1 VGGTPAAVAATMD
14 RRHARAAVSALALLV
29 PACAT
34 DVMVEDGL
42 NPVIVTALDRT
53 YDDAARESGVPA
65 DLLKAIGYVETRWQM
80 VTAEEE
86 HEGAMPT
93 VGLMGVRPGVA
104 ARGATLA
111 GVGVEDLAVDAE
123 ANIRA
128 AAQLIAEEARVQGV
142 TAADDIVQWVPV
154 VEAWSGIE
162 DPEARAHYVGD
173 DVYRVLRDGA
183 EERTEGGELVASL
196 APNKTLTGSSAA
208 PVTKS
213 TEYGPAIWRP
223 SPNYGSRPSGV
234 TPSMVIIHTCEGGY
248 AGCWGW
254 LKNPQSGVS
263 AHYVVNESGS
273 EITQLVLES
282 KRAYHIAAT
291 YKCSLNGSTD
301 CGKNGQSS
309 NNFTIGIEH
318 GGYGS
323 QASWP
328 AGQIEASAKLVCD
341 ITKSHAIPRDRN
353 HIVGHGQLQPYNR
366 TDPGPNWPWAHYIDR
381 VRDHCAT
388 ATPPPPPPP
397 GEDPPPP
404 PPPPA
409 TQIVID
415 SNSANNN
422 AAVARVELTGT
433 WTSASSTPG
442 YYGTGYWQGATAETS
457 APATFYFYL
466 SAAQTR
472 TIDAWWTTGSNR
484 LSNATFIA
492 YNAAGTEV
500 GRSTQNQQAN
510 GSTWNQLGTYAFT
523 AGWNKVVLS
532 RWAPTGKVVIADAV
546 RVR

>member
-1 VGGTPAAVAATMD
+1 MD
-14 RRHARAAVSALALLV
+14 RRHARGALCALALVV

-34 DVMVEDGL
+34 DVLVEDGL

-53 YDDAARESGVPA
+53 YDEAARETGVPA

-86 HEGAMPT
+86 HDGAMPT
-93 VGLMGVRPGVA
+93 VGLMGLRPEVA

-111 GVGVEDLAVDAE
+111 NVAIEDLAIDHE

-128 AAQLIAEEARVQGV
+128 AAHLLAEAARVEGV
-142 TAADDIVQWVPV
+142 TGSDLVQWLPV
-154 VEAWSGIE
+154 VEAWSGIA
-162 DPEARAHYVGD
+162 DDEARAHYVGD

-196 APNKTLTGSSAA
+196 APNKDLNGSTAA
-208 PVTKS
+208 PAPKS
-213 TEYGPAIWRP
+213 AEYGPAIWRP
-223 SPNYGSRPSGV
+223 SPNHGARPSGV
-234 TPSMVIIHTCEGGY
+234 SPSMVIIHTCEGGY

-254 LKNPQSGVS
+254 LKNPSSGVS

-273 EITQLVLES
+273 EVTQLVLES
-282 KRAYHIAAT
+282 RRAYHIAAT
-291 YKCSLNGSTD
+291 YKCSLNGNTD

-309 NNFTIGIEH
+309 NNFTVGIEH

-328 AGQIEASAKLVCD
+328 AGQIEASAKLTCD
-341 ITKSHAIPRDRN
+341 ITRSHNIPRDRN

-366 TDPGPNWPWAHYIDR
+366 SDPGPNWQWADYIDR
-381 VRDHCAT
+381 VRMHCAT
-388 ATPPPPPPP
+388 AN
-397 GEDPPPP
+397 PPPP
-404 PPPPA
+404 PPPPDQPPPPPPPPPQ

-415 SNSANNN
+415 SNSANNT
-422 AAVARVELTGT
+422 AAVARIELTGT

-442 YYGTGYWQGATAETS
+442 YYGTGYWQGATSETS
-457 APATFYFYL
+457 APATFWFYL
-466 SAAQTR
+466 SSAQTR
-472 TIDAWWTTGSNR
+472 SVDAWWVAGSNR
-484 LSNATFIA
+484 LPNAVFIA

-500 GRSTQNQQAN
+500 GRSTQNQTTN
-510 GSTWNQLGTYAFT
+510 GSQWVPLGTYGFT
-523 AGWNKVVLS
+523 AGWNKVALS
-532 RWAPTGKVVIADAV
+532 RWAGTGKVVIADAV

>member
-1 VGGTPAAVAATMD
+1 MD
-14 RRHARAAVSALALLV
+14 RRHARGALCALSLLV

-34 DVMVEDGL
+34 DVVVEDGL
-42 NPVIVTALDRT
+42 NPVIVTQLDRT
-53 YDDAARESGVPA
+53 YDDAARETGVPS

-86 HEGAMPT
+86 LDGAMPNM
-93 VGLMGVRPGVA
+93 GLMGVRHDVA

-111 GVGVEDLAVDAE
+111 GVGVDELAADPE

-128 AAQLIAEEARVQGV
+128 AAHLIAEEAHVQGV
-142 TAADDIVQWVPV
+142 TASDDIVQWAPV
-154 VEAWSGIE
+154 VEAWSGIA

-183 EERTEGGELVASL
+183 EERTEGGELIASL
-196 APNKTLTGSSAA
+196 TPNKTLSGSSAV
-208 PVTKS
+208 PVAKS
-213 TEYGPAIWRP
+213 DDYGPAIWRP
-223 SPNYGSRPSGV
+223 SPNYGSRPTGV
-234 TPSMVIIHTCEGGY
+234 VPSMVIIHTCEGGY

-282 KRAYHIAAT
+282 KRAFHIAAT
-291 YKCSLNGSTD
+291 YKCELNGNTD
-301 CGKNGQSS
+301 CAKNGTGS

-328 AGQIEASAKLVCD
+328 AGQIDASAKLVCD
-341 ITKSHAIPRDRN
+341 ITKSNNIPRDRN

-366 TDPGPNWPWAHYIDR
+366 SDPGPNWPWADYIDR
-381 VRDHCAT
+381 IRDYCAT
-388 ATPPPPPPP
+388 ATPPPPP
-397 GEDPPPP
+397 GTPP

-409 TQIVID
+409 TQIIID
-415 SNSANNN
+415 SNSANND
-422 AAVARVELTGT
+422 AAVARIELTGT

-457 APATFYFYL
+457 APATFSFYL
-466 SAAQTR
+466 STAQSR
-472 TIDAWWTTGSNR
+472 TIDAWWTTGTNR
-484 LSNATFIA
+484 LTNATFIA

-500 GRSTQNQQAN
+500 GRTSVNQQTN
-510 GSTWNQLGTYAFT
+510 GSTWNQLGTYSFT

-532 RWAPTGKVVIADAV
+532 RWAPTGRVVIADAV

>member
-1 VGGTPAAVAATMD
+1 MD
-14 RRHARAAVSALALLV
+14 RRHARGALSALALLV
-29 PACAT
+29 PACVT
-34 DVMVEDGL
+34 DVVVEDGI

-53 YDDAARESGVPA
+53 YEDAAAETGVPV
-65 DLLKAIGYVETRWQM
+65 DLLKAIGFVETRWQM
-80 VTAEEE
+80 VRAEEE
-86 HEGAMPT
+86 HEGAMPNT
-93 VGLMGVRPGVA
+93 GLMGLRPAVA

-111 GVGVEDLAVDAE
+111 GVGIDDLAFDHE

-128 AAQLIAEEARVQGV
+128 AAHLLAEEARAQSVN
-142 TAADDIVQWVPV
+142 TDDVVQWAPV

-183 EERTEGGELVASL
+183 EERTEGGELIASL
-196 APNKTLTGSSAA
+196 APNKDLRPSSAA
-208 PVTKS
+208 PVEKS
-213 TEYGPAIWRP
+213 ADYGPAIWRP
-223 SPNYGSRPSGV
+223 SPNHGARPSGT

-254 LKNPQSGVS
+254 LKNPSSGVS

-282 KRAYHIAAT
+282 RRAYHIGAT
-291 YKCSLNGSTD
+291 YKCNLNGNTQ

-328 AGQIEASAKLVCD
+328 NGQIEASAKLVCD
-341 ITKSHAIPRDRN
+341 ITKGHNIPRDRN

-381 VRDHCAT
+381 IRDHCAT
-388 ATPPPPPPP
+388 ANPPPPPPP
-397 GEDPPPP
+397 GTPPPP

-409 TQIVID
+409 TQIIVD

-422 AAVARVELTGT
+422 AAVARIELTGS

-442 YYGTGYWQGATAETS
+442 YYGSGYWQGATSETS
-457 APATFYFYL
+457 APATFWFYL
-466 SAAQTR
+466 SSNQTR

-484 LSNATFIA
+484 LTSATFIA
-492 YNAAGTEV
+492 YNAGGAEV
-500 GRSTQNQQAN
+500 GRKAVNQQAS
-510 GSTWNQLGTYAFT
+510 GSQWNQLGAWNFT

-532 RWAPTGKVVIADAV
+532 RWAAPGKVVIADAV